1 MFKAWR
7 AAAALVSIMSAMT
20 LTNCVRIPVADD
32 LGKGPQVDEIVR
44 RVKCDL
50 YEAFA
55 DRLNAPAG
63 YEWLHGWT
71 VQANLNLIV
80 NDQSILSPGATITQP
95 LTAVTIPGKVS
106 NFGQSFSF
114 GVGASWTNTT
124 TRNESITF
132 TVSMTELMKQFGG
145 PHSDCN
151 FPNTMDLRSELGL
164 KQWVSAALTPV
175 DVGDLRVGYHKAPK
189 TGGSTTMVAAALK
202 DLQPAL
208 KGALIGTVPK
218 GSYDCDNPDSLP
230 PRSSGPP
237 SAATLQSDIVYLSC
251 DYSHIANKKEFDF
264 SKLNGNQV
272 SFIAQT
278 ITDFQRAIAD
288 LQCLNTPDAAK
299 VIAALERTALA
310 LAVFVDPPIDVMSH
324 QVQFIIVWNA
334 NASPSWT
341 LVNFK
346 GPNPASGSLFSATK
360 TQTHTLN
367 ITIGPTSSPDAT
379 NALSALQI
387 GTAVGNAL
395 TAGGVTVP

>member
-1 MFKAWR
+1 
-7 AAAALVSIMSAMT
+7 MT
-20 LTNCVRIPVADD
+20 LTNCVRIPVPDD

-114 GVGASWTNTT
+114 GVGASWTNTA

-189 TGGSTTMVAAALK
+189 TGGSTAMVTAALK
-202 DLQPAL
+202 NLQTIVKGPLTGPA
-208 KGALIGTVPK
+208 PK
-218 GSYDCDNPDSLP
+218 GPDCDNPATLP
-230 PRSSGPP
+230 PKSFGPP
-237 SAATLQSDIVYLSC
+237 SAKNLQSDMTAVIC
-251 DYSHIANKKEFDF
+251 DAFRIHDKSEFDF
-264 SKLNGNQV
+264 SKLSGDQV
-272 SFIAQT
+272 AFIAQT
-278 ITDFQRAIAD
+278 ITDIQSVIAD
-288 LQCLNTPDAAK
+288 LECLQTPEATK
-299 VIAALERTALA
+299 VIAALEKVALA
-310 LAVFVDPPIDVMSH
+310 LAVFVDPPIDTMSH

-346 GPNPASGSLFSATK
+346 GPNPTSGSLFSATK

-367 ITIGPTSSPDAT
+367 ITIGPPSSQDSLS
-379 NALSALQI
+379 ALSALQI

-395 TAGGVTVP
+395 TTGAVTVP